1 MILFN
6 VTRDGWCPG
15 AVEFLVSSWLPM
27 RTVEIAEALG
37 CSPCAIIGKAN
48 RIGLSKKPHPG
59 QKHANQTPRVYQPS
73 KESRHR
79 QQLEPTL
86 APLASVAPVAKL
98 STRPQSSLGDR
109 PSMPAAVTAPA
120 FRLFA
125 PVWVCCWPLG
135 QPKTPGFRFC
145 EAQIE
150 PGRVYCPEHT
160 KIAYIRVRDR
170 REDQDAV

>member
-37 CSPCAIIGKAN
+37 CSPHAIIGKAN

-98 STRPQSSLGDR
+98 STRHQSSLGGR
-109 PSMPAAVTAPA
+109 PPMPAAVAAPA

-125 PVWVCCWPLG
+125 PVRVCCWPIG
-135 QPKTPGFRFC
+135 EPKTRGFRFC
-145 EAQIE
+145 DAVAD
-150 PGRVYCPEHT
+150 PGKPYCLTHV

-170 REDQDAV
+170 REDQDAA

>member
-37 CSPCAIIGKAN
+37 CSPHAIIGKAN

-73 KESRHR
+73 KENRHR
-79 QQLEPTL
+79 QQMETTL
-86 APLASVAPVAKL
+86 APLESVAPVAKL
-98 STRPQSSLGDR
+98 STRHQSSLGGR
-109 PSMPAAVTAPA
+109 PPMPAAVPTPA

-125 PVWVCCWPLG
+125 PVRVCCWPIG
-135 QPKTPGFRFC
+135 EPKTRGFRFC
-145 EAQIE
+145 DGVAD
-150 PGRVYCPEHT
+150 PGKPYCLAHV
-160 KIAYIRVRDR
+160 KIAYIRRSQLY
-170 REDQDAV
+170 QDEAA